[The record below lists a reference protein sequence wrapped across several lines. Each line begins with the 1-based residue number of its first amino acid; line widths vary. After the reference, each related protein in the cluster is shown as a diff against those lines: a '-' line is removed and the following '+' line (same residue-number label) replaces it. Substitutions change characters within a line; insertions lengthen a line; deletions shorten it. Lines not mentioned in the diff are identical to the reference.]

1 MGALY
6 RTSNKLRS
14 TEYVRRAAKHLLAV
28 STTEFVDLTSGI
40 HDLLLARVERVA
52 GRTDFDT
59 EITSSG

>member
-52 GRTDFDT
+52 L
-59 EITSSG
+59 